1 MKLLISPLETK
12 YNRHCFKEVSN
23 MKTMNYIKKALL
35 LMGLSNMIASGAS
48 YIYCG
53 DLIEEIREE
62 LS

>member
-1 MKLLISPLETK
+1 M
-12 YNRHCFKEVSN
+12 EVRK